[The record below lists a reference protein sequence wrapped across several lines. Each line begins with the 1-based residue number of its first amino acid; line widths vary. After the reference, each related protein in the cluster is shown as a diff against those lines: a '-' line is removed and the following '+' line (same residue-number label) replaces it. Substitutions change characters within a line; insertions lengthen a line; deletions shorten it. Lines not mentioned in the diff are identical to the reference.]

1 MQLGPPA
8 RPGQAWCA
16 LGAPRL
22 ATQTLRDRSRPP
34 RSLGCHGATPAA
46 PTRFGRG
53 RSLPDR
59 RPHPLVSDRKLRSW
73 RWGDLPPLS
82 SRSSVRAP
90 AGAERG
96 TEALGWRPFRD
107 EGCAPRHS
115 SLPSRAHCPAQG
127 GEERNSG
134 RALLPRGGL
143 GLGGSSSSPL
153 PTPASSPSHRGGC
166 AHGPEVQVAHLGRH
180 TFRSQRPPLPGSFQ
194 EKWGASHSPLG
205 LQRFV
210 ILSQARYHRPAPLHS
225 RRLDR
230 GGTAGWVTAGRAL
243 PLSGPLAELS
253 ATWCWEA
260 AGLCSREPGG
270 W

>member
-1 MQLGPPA
+1 M
-8 RPGQAWCA
+8 
-16 LGAPRL
+16 PR
-22 ATQTLRDRSRPP
+22 
-34 RSLGCHGATPAA
+34 
-46 PTRFGRG
+46 TRRG
-53 RSLPDR
+53 RSGGR
-59 RPHPLVSDRKLRSW
+59 RLWGADPSETRAVHPRR
-73 RWGDLPPLS
+73 
-82 SRSSVRAP
+82 
-90 AGAERG
+90 
-96 TEALGWRPFRD
+96 
-107 EGCAPRHS
+107 S

-134 RALLPRGGL
+134 RALLPQAGL

-166 AHGPEVQVAHLGRH
+166 ARGPEVQVAHPRRH
-180 TFRSQRPPLPGSFQ
+180 TFRSQRPPLPRSFR

-210 ILSQARYHRPAPLHS
+210 ILSQACHHRPAPLHS

-230 GGTAGWVTAGRAL
+230 GGTAGCVTAGRAL